1 MDSAHPGLEVGTKPV
16 YYPVRVQNASTV
28 RVPVYKIRDTL
39 SFERYLGHAGA
50 GCVSAMAG
58 GGKCGSGAMAAFAGK
73 WVTNKT
79 VDLENR
85 FAQFTAATISSGT
98 VSVIGGGKFSNGA
111 VTGAM
116 GYLYN
121 CGLTKCWD
129 KYLYYGSK
137 TVLGIAGA
145 LGSASAGPMGA
156 PALAF
161 SLSTV
166 YEGAS
171 GVANTV
177 NDAPN
182 KGGENPMVD
191 AVKSV
196 AARGGM
202 SPAAQSLVANGVQV
216 AADVAALR
224 APVRFVERWVISPSA
239 AMTPGLVITTNAWN
253 SGNKAVSSANVIL
266 DGSGM

>member
-1 MDSAHPGLEVGTKPV
+1 MAAGAISGAIVGGVSAGVMSGGDPNAIMHGAFTGGISGGLFAG
-16 YYPVRVQNASTV
+16 ASQLGGA
-28 RVPVYKIRDTL
+28 D
-39 SFERYLGHAGA
+39 SFERYVGHAGA

-73 WVTNKT
+73 WMTNKT

-121 CGLTKCWD
+121 CELTKCWD

-224 APVRFVERWVISPSA
+224 APVRFVERWVF
-239 AMTPGLVITTNAWN
+239 LQV
-253 SGNKAVSSANVIL
+253 L
-266 DGSGM
+266 Q